1 MNSQDYLYYIVGFRK
16 RKGITHEMTVEYEKK
31 HDIYRPSKQEAFIF
45 LMEHKLIKEVSIT
58 DYRQDSSDWAYN
70 GASDTHFAVQEN
82 DTILLIND
90 GQFE

>member
-45 LMEHKLIKEVSIT
+45 LMEHKL
-58 DYRQDSSDWAYN
+58 
-70 GASDTHFAVQEN
+70 
-82 DTILLIND
+82 
-90 GQFE
+90 

>member
-1 MNSQDYLYYIVGFRK
+1 
-16 RKGITHEMTVEYEKK
+16 
-31 HDIYRPSKQEAFIF
+31 
-45 LMEHKLIKEVSIT
+45 MEHKLIKEVSIT

-70 GASDTHFAVQEN
+70 GASDIHFAVQEN